1 MMELLHSL
9 WAVIVALFDIAMHL
23 DVHLQELIAQYQTGI
38 YAILFL
44 IVFVENGVVIWP
56 FLPGDS
62 LLFVGGT
69 LAAAGDMDIATLMVV
84 LIAAALTGDN
94 VNYWIGRKIGPKIFQ
109 RERSRW
115 FNPAY
120 LTRAHEFYE
129 RHGGKTIILA
139 RFMPIIRTYAPF
151 VAGIGAMPYLR
162 LSRLLRRRRGPVG
175 CVAVPRGLFLRQHA
189 GREAEPQHRDRA
201 DSAGLDLSRHLRLAE
216 KPSVVSSVVPVHK
229 FVGSRTTTNL
239 CTGTKFV
246 VIVASSP
253 CASCR
258 PTGFAGL

>member
-1 MMELLHSL
+1 MELLHTL
-9 WAVIVALFDIAMHL
+9 WAFFVALFDIAMHL
-23 DVHLQELIAQYQTGI
+23 DVHLQALIAQYQTGI

-44 IVFVENGVVIWP
+44 IVFVETGVVIWP

-69 LAAAGDMDIATLMVV
+69 LAAAGDMNIAMLIAV
-84 LIAAALTGDN
+84 LVAAALAGDN

-109 RERSRW
+109 REKSRW

-151 VAGIGAMPYLR
+151 VAGVGAMPYLR
-162 LSRLLRRRRGPVG
+162 YLSY
-175 CVAVPRGLFLRQHA
+175 CVVAAVLWVVSLCLAGYFFGNIPMVKENLSIVIVLIVLVSLSPGLFAWLKHRLGA
-189 GREAEPQHRDRA
+189 GWHGR
-201 DSAGLDLSRHLRLAE
+201 
-216 KPSVVSSVVPVHK
+216 
-229 FVGSRTTTNL
+229 
-239 CTGTKFV
+239 
-246 VIVASSP
+246 
-253 CASCR
+253 
-258 PTGFAGL
+258 